1 MGGPVCSCKNEK
13 QTAHCKGSNLQ
24 LITYG
29 QDRQCCCPCNRQ
41 PPSELQ
47 YSIQGYKRAVVRR
60 ADKCSNKSKHRTN
73 RHCIPHADQ
82 AANPYTSEC
91 EDQRKRQANL
101 GRNSRQV
108 KRFGSPFQA
117 ACRRLTLSVTSL
129 CVRKDP
135 SLLGGSAGFKPVLTL
150 KTYIGRSFQL
160 LRQNNCRSSRY
171 WLRKKIPPRMPKI

>member
-1 MGGPVCSCKNEK
+1 MLLFLQP
-13 QTAHCKGSNLQ
+13 TAS
-24 LITYG
+24 IRT
-29 QDRQCCCPCNRQ
+29 
-41 PPSELQ
+41 
-47 YSIQGYKRAVVRR
+47 SIQ
-60 ADKCSNKSKHRTN
+60 RTGVQTGCRSQGRQMHQQKQAQET

-117 ACRRLTLSVTSL
+117 ACRRSTLSVTLL

-135 SLLGGSAGFKPVLTL
+135 SLLGGSAGFKSVLTL
-150 KTYIGRSFQL
+150 KTLIGRSFQL
-160 LRQNNCRSSRY
+160 LSQNNCRRSRC
-171 WLRKKIPPRMPKI
+171 WLRKKIPPCMPKICALPTSLSVAITT